1 MSPDLQS
8 PDSPNASV
16 TPRMRDSS
24 VSSIDKDDDDHM
36 IIRKVQV
43 QIVNPALAVTCIKR
57 SPFSC
62 PVIENFTCLIRPS
75 FLCPRGDLLIQV

>member
-1 MSPDLQS
+1 MIVMVCDGEDPTSPDLQS

-36 IIRKVQV
+36 IIRKVQSSNS
-43 QIVNPALAVTCIKR
+43 Q
-57 SPFSC
+57 SC
-62 PVIENFTCLIRPS
+62 SCCHLY
-75 FLCPRGDLLIQV
+75 